1 MTTVYIIRYYVLLAI
16 FLAHTAVKADNNVGF
31 INGTLSVNELGAAVY
46 TVPLEIYPSGTGFDP
61 QIGIA
66 YNSQQS
72 GYGNVGY
79 GTNITGI
86 SCITRAGKDLFH
98 DNDVQ
103 KVKYEAGDNY
113 LLDGKRLYL
122 KDGKQGAD
130 GSTYTVE
137 GNPYAIVTLHGN
149 DVMSSTSAW
158 FELKDADGTVFQ
170 YGKTLRCNFGY
181 PSASYK
187 NVAWYITKS
196 TNKYNDCITYAYSQ
210 EDNYMYPTT
219 IAYGREGERHA
230 VIFSYYNLSCPQT
243 FVLEGGATGRIFK
256 RLAYVT
262 SECSSNIYR
271 KYSFNYTLADA
282 STRKYD
288 RLTTIT
294 VANGKNETLKPIT
307 LSWEYLKEAKINIEN
322 KSILNSKQEHE
333 SKKFFYSSDINGDGV
348 SDIIN
353 LSLIDANPDVCTPY
367 LQFFLS
373 SVDNNNKLQFST
385 KSIVNLRDNT
395 TRFYMDKKSN
405 WQRLYGLTGCN
416 FDGDTFS
423 DFLVPFYRC
432 RDDYPELAYQQAF
445 FVFVCGKDI
454 INNVNNFRF
463 IAYDLRTAS
472 GFPLYNALD
481 LNSDGTDEIIYVEQ
495 KKYNGYFCGKI
506 IYNFKKEPPYAEYKD
521 LKFSYSQ
528 NKDIKKMFLAD
539 CNADG
544 LQDILLLF
552 DGGYKIYFNN
562 GGKNLSSVFS
572 ESNTKEVSS
581 STTLKDF
588 WRIEQGDFNGDGLID
603 FVVNERNES
612 KISFL
617 CNNGNGTFTKTGTT
631 DVDFI
636 DKSTDKDDQRYA
648 IRVADFDKDGR
659 SDILISKEDLEYHR
673 RMNFPK
679 LIEEYY
685 SYRKTQIRWYKS
697 DGTKP
702 VLWQSIDKNR
712 HEDDSNEAYIFT
724 GDFDGDGYAEIAN
737 YGSPLNSEKDNTITE
752 NTINIYS
759 FPTDVSLG
767 RVSHIYNGG
776 KTTNITYSSGT
787 NPAVYT
793 ADYTN
798 ESKFPVNTYTL
809 PLPLVSEVSQTNGAA
824 GTQNVSYSYGDLKVH
839 VQGRGLMGFSKM
851 TVNNTTLGS
860 VAETKVESWDDSKF
874 IPTTVVAT
882 TSIDNKVSTSRSVN
896 NIITASGDGSSWN
909 GNYIAFCKEN
919 TNIDFD
925 GHQTKTVYEYDTKLG
940 VPTSECTFYDGN
952 DGMYKKSEYQQYVN
966 QSGQYVPKVV
976 VVTQKHPDDSKLYTV
991 KNSYIYDGLGNVLEN
1006 VATSEY
1012 DDNTVTLTTQYTRDS
1027 YGNVESEIVKG
1038 DNVKEVK
1045 KFYEYDDIKL
1055 RLKKAYTN
1063 PTSVATTYEYDS
1075 CGNLTAKNDISDAQN
1090 ILTTAY
1096 EYDNWG
1102 QVIKTTFPDGTQTCV
1117 NTTWSTGAPKSVYKT
1132 VTTST
1137 GKAPVTTYYDREGR
1151 EVSSSTTGLDG
1162 VSVSCTTT
1170 YNEQGLQANVSQNIG
1185 MQNIVQSY
1193 TYDKFGRITS
1203 HKQADGASTSYEY
1216 NDRTVTT
1223 KAPTG
1228 TNIKTLDA
1236 WGNVVE
1242 STDKTYKDSP
1252 TVSYIYN
1259 SIGKPVSVT
1268 SCGNSVT
1275 IKYDGAGRKT
1285 ELKDPD
1291 AGTQTYTYA
1300 ANGTLLSQT
1309 DGRGITTAYTY
1320 DNLGRQI
1327 KKVCGDEIQT
1337 TTYGTSGNALN
1348 RVISEECNNGMKEE
1362 FEYDNIGR
1370 VVSRKRTNGN
1380 RTFRTTYNYN
1390 NNGQLESVVY
1400 PGDVTVKYTYD
1411 SNGYMV
1417 SASANGKCYFKQG
1430 EYNGLKKTTVFGN
1443 LTNTERFYNNNGLTA
1458 FLAIENKNDED
1469 LDRINYT
1476 YYSDTNNVEYRW
1488 RGAVSNDIKKNYVN
1502 FIKNGGS
1509 EYNNTAPDWHS
1520 MPCEWEFYDGVI
1532 MPEHNENYYPVE
1544 NFEYDNL
1551 DRLWYV
1557 SKGTPENPG
1566 DWEEKEIQFD
1576 SNGNIL
1582 NKTGIGSYKYNAVQ
1596 PHAVSEIE
1604 PQTNESGTMNI
1615 MPHHIE
1621 YNDEGKVSRIYRLPD
1636 QRFRGNGPISSYIY
1650 YYYGPNTEKW
1660 ESVDLKSINERII
1673 TAKTIYYFDNYE
1685 YVEDN
1690 SPYEQYFLENGVI
1703 LIKKDG
1709 QLNFYQAFCDNQGSI
1724 LSVFDEEGNKVFDAS
1739 YDAWGKQTV
1748 TQNDIDLRYGY
1759 CGHEMLNEF
1768 GLINMTGRIY
1778 DPEIGR
1784 FISCDNFV
1792 QQPDN
1797 TQNFNRYTYC
1807 LNNPMKYVDPDGE
1820 NFLGIGIGIIGT
1832 YLGGAM
1838 ANNWQMNPAK
1848 WSYSTSTFLGMGLGA
1863 LTGGVGGTEALAGMA
1878 SINLN
1883 VVTPYAAVGVT
1894 YGGSGTPVNGWCY
1907 SWATAAGGGGTISRH
1922 GYSAQ
1927 YANSIIDAK
1936 LNVLNQEYKSECYA
1950 YAAGLTAIGGLL
1962 AIDYS
1967 AYTAS
1972 GPVIGGL
1979 VADDATGVGA
1989 IDDVLIPVV
1998 IAGATIKFAYD
2009 NREFIHNSIVLATN
2023 SIKCNID
2030 RAWQS
2035 IERMSEKTKPCR
2047 PGYVY
2052 HLVATQDGPYLNVR
2066 TGKQEFLKAGQTWK
2080 IGETINGEARYSR
2093 DFYKK
2098 NKVRMER
2105 RSADITDKYLLWCAE
2120 KWQMINYY
2128 WEHLH
2133 LPIGNKLW
2141 K

>member
-1 MTTVYIIRYYVLLAI
+1 MEICKRIKSIVTTVDIIRYYVLLAI
-16 FLAHTAVKADNNVGF
+16 FLTNTSVKADNNVGF

-66 YNSQQS
+66 YNSQLS

-79 GTNITGI
+79 ATNITGI

-149 DVMSSTSAW
+149 DVMSSTSVW
-158 FELKDADGTVFQ
+158 FELKDVDGTVFQ

-282 STRKYD
+282 SPHKYD

-307 LSWEYLKEAKINIEN
+307 FGWEYLRDAKISIEN
-322 KSILNSKQEHE
+322 KSVPELTAE
-333 SKKFFYSSDINGDGV
+333 SQGELKNEERKLIYAYDINGDGI
-348 SDIIN
+348 SDIFN
-353 LSLIDANPDVCTPY
+353 LSIMRWDNALSYPAVKIY
-367 LQFFLS
+367 LS
-373 SVDNNNKLQFST
+373 SKKADSEEIQYQLKVKNYYRDWLVNKLGYGPQFA
-385 KSIVNLRDNT
+385 NNT
-395 TRFYMDKKSN
+395 F
-405 WQRLYGLTGCN
+405 CN
-416 FDGDTFS
+416 IDGDNYAEYFLPSYDPKSKQFTFGILS
-423 DFLVPFYRC
+423 GKNIVDGKPFWNTLNYTLKATT
-432 RDDYPELAYQQAF
+432 E
-445 FVFVCGKDI
+445 
-454 INNVNNFRF
+454 
-463 IAYDLRTAS
+463 
-472 GFPLYNALD
+472 FPLYNSLD
-481 LNSDGTDEIIYVEQ
+481 LNFDGKDEIIYVEQ
-495 KKYNGYFCGKI
+495 KKYNGYFYGKI
-506 IYNFKKEPPYAEYKD
+506 ISNINLSSQKEATANNNE

-528 NKDIKKMFLAD
+528 NKDIKKMFLVD

-581 STTLKDF
+581 STTLKAY

-603 FVVNERNES
+603 FVVNERSER

-631 DVDFI
+631 DVDFSDI
-636 DKSTDKDDQRYA
+636 SATPYDDQRYA

-659 SDILISKEDLEYHR
+659 SDIMISKEDLRYHGGVK
-673 RMNFPK
+673 N
-679 LIEEYY
+679 YY

-712 HEDDSNEAYIFT
+712 HEDDSNEGYILT

-767 RVSHIYNGG
+767 RVSRIYNGG
-776 KTTNITYSSGT
+776 KTTNITYSSST

-809 PLPLVSEVSQTNGAA
+809 PFPLVSEVSQTNGAA
-824 GTQNVSYSYGDLKVH
+824 GTQKVSYSYGDLKVH

-882 TSIDNKVSTSRSVN
+882 TSIDNKASTSRSVN
-896 NIITASGDGSSWN
+896 NVITASGDGSSWN

-925 GHQTKTVYEYDTKLG
+925 GHQTKTLYEYDTKLG

-1012 DDNTVTLTTQYTRDS
+1012 DGNTVTLTTKYTRDS
-1027 YGNVESEIVKG
+1027 YGNIESEIVNG

-1151 EVSSSTTGLDG
+1151 EVSSSTTGLNG

-1203 HKQADGASTSYEY
+1203 HKQADETPTSYEY

-1223 KAPTG
+1223 HTPWG

-1236 WGNVVE
+1236 WGNVIE
-1242 STDKTYKDSP
+1242 SIDKAYKNSP

-1275 IKYDGAGRKT
+1275 IKYDGAGRKN

-1309 DGRGITTAYTY
+1309 DGRGNVTAYTY
-1320 DNLGRQI
+1320 DKLGRQI
-1327 KKVCGDEIQT
+1327 KKTCGNITQT

-1792 QQPDN
+1792 QSPYN
-1797 TQNFNRYTYC
+1797 TQNFNRYSYC
-1807 LNNPMKYVDPDGE
+1807 FNNPLKYTDPDG
-1820 NFLGIGIGIIGT
+1820 NWPVHIAIGAVI
-1832 YLGGAM
+1832 GGAVNLW
-1838 ANNWQMNPAK
+1838 ATWDDCDGVWEHLAA
-1848 WSYSTSTFLGMGLGA
+1848 FGVGAGAGA
-1863 LTGGVGGTEALAGMA
+1863 LTAATGGAGGNIWAVAGVAAAGGAATSATNSVIAQTGRNFSGINSVDWGQVGINAGIGGVSGFVGGAAGGYAGEHLGSLVINGTEISSPVLKGVVSGSIGGAVGGYTAGFVGGYLSTGDWSAAREFAWRGMWQGSAIGGIAGGINSYYSAKNSGVNPWTGDIDLTPVKQNYNLTPDQNGENITLYRGTTGSEGKGGPLFMTDDPIYAATYVKNGGTVVELTIPKATYELMLYRQDVKMLHGLHGNSGGTEYKF
-1878 SINLN
+1878 SPK
-1883 VVTPYAAVGVT
+1883 VVKDILP
-1894 YGGSGTPVNGWCY
+1894 
-1907 SWATAAGGGGTISRH
+1907 
-1922 GYSAQ
+1922 
-1927 YANSIIDAK
+1927 
-1936 LNVLNQEYKSECYA
+1936 
-1950 YAAGLTAIGGLL
+1950 
-1962 AIDYS
+1962 
-1967 AYTAS
+1967 
-1972 GPVIGGL
+1972 
-1979 VADDATGVGA
+1979 
-1989 IDDVLIPVV
+1989 
-1998 IAGATIKFAYD
+1998 
-2009 NREFIHNSIVLATN
+2009 
-2023 SIKCNID
+2023 
-2030 RAWQS
+2030 
-2035 IERMSEKTKPCR
+2035 
-2047 PGYVY
+2047 
-2052 HLVATQDGPYLNVR
+2052 HL
-2066 TGKQEFLKAGQTWK
+2066 
-2080 IGETINGEARYSR
+2080 
-2093 DFYKK
+2093 KK
-2098 NKVRMER
+2098 
-2105 RSADITDKYLLWCAE
+2105 Y
-2120 KWQMINYY
+2120 
-2128 WEHLH
+2128 
-2133 LPIGNKLW
+2133 
-2141 K
+2141 

>member
-1 MTTVYIIRYYVLLAI
+1 MEICKRIKSIVTTVDVIRYYVLLAI
-16 FLAHTAVKADNNVGF
+16 FLANTSVKADNNVGF

-230 VIFSYYNLSCPQT
+230 VIFSYYQLSCPQT

-282 STRKYD
+282 SPRKYD

-307 LSWEYLKEAKINIEN
+307 FGWEYLKDAKISIKKKNIPNLGEGN
-322 KSILNSKQEHE
+322 L
-333 SKKFFYSSDINGDGV
+333 YSMDINGDGIA
-348 SDIIN
+348 DIVN
-353 LSLIDANPDVCTPY
+353 VNYLDHPDSNPDLY
-367 LQFFLS
+367 LRLKIFLS
-373 SVDNNNKLQFST
+373 SKNTKNNEIQYLQNYIGDY
-385 KSIVNLRDNT
+385 K
-395 TRFYMDKKSN
+395 
-405 WQRLYGLTGCN
+405 GLTMAKGGIVSHFRGCISCN
-416 FDGDTFS
+416 IDEDVFPDVTIPYYVVQPDWDPATNLAEGRKLAVFYIFS
-423 DFLVPFYRC
+423 
-432 RDDYPELAYQQAF
+432 
-445 FVFVCGKDI
+445 GKDI
-454 INNVNNFRF
+454 INNKYKLYVA
-463 IAYDLRTAS
+463 IEQELKATTE
-472 GFPLYNALD
+472 FPLYNSFD
-481 LNSDGTDEIIYVEQ
+481 LNLDGRDEIIYVEQ
-495 KKYNGYFCGKI
+495 KKYNGYFYGKI
-506 IYNFKKEPPYAEYKD
+506 ISNINLSSQKEATANNNE

-562 GGKNLSSVFS
+562 GGKNLYSVFS
-572 ESNTKEVSS
+572 ESNAKEVSN

-603 FVVNERNES
+603 FIVNERNES

-636 DKSTDKDDQRYA
+636 DIDDTDKDDRRYA

-659 SDILISKEDLEYHR
+659 SDIMISKEDLYSKHDILG
-673 RMNFPK
+673 K
-679 LIEEYY
+679 KYY
-685 SYRKTQIRWYKS
+685 RYNKTQIRWYKS

-712 HEDDSNEAYIFT
+712 HEDDSNEGYILT

-759 FPTDVSLG
+759 FPTNVSLG
-767 RVSHIYNGG
+767 RVSRIYNGG

-882 TSIDNKVSTSRSVN
+882 TSIDNKASTSRSVN

-925 GHQTKTVYEYDTKLG
+925 GHQTKTLYEYDTKLG

-991 KNSYIYDGLGNVLEN
+991 KNSYAYDGLGNVLEN

-1012 DDNTVTLTTQYTRDS
+1012 DGNTVTLTTKYTRDS

-1151 EVSSSTTGLDG
+1151 EVSSSITGLDG
-1162 VSVSCTTT
+1162 VYVSCTTT

-1185 MQNIVQSY
+1185 MQNLEQSY

-1236 WGNVVE
+1236 WGNVIE

-1759 CGHEMLNEF
+1759 CGHEMLNDF

-1820 NFLGIGIGIIGT
+1820 NWVVIAKIAAVAACAYGGGAVANNGQMNPTKWNYSSVGT
-1832 YLGGAM
+1832 YLGIGFGLATGAI
-1838 ANNWQMNPAK
+1838 AITT
-1848 WSYSTSTFLGMGLGA
+1848 STSTFGIGVMTSYGTLGA
-1863 LTGGVGGTEALAGMA
+1863 K
-1878 SINLN
+1878 
-1883 VVTPYAAVGVT
+1883 
-1894 YGGSGTPVNGWCY
+1894 YGGAATVTNG
-1907 SWATAAGGGGTISRH
+1907 
-1922 GYSAQ
+1922 
-1927 YANSIIDAK
+1927 
-1936 LNVLNQEYKSECYA
+1936 L
-1950 YAAGLTAIGGLL
+1950 
-1962 AIDYS
+1962 
-1967 AYTAS
+1967 
-1972 GPVIGGL
+1972 
-1979 VADDATGVGA
+1979 
-1989 IDDVLIPVV
+1989 
-1998 IAGATIKFAYD
+1998 
-2009 NREFIHNSIVLATN
+2009 EFF
-2023 SIKCNID
+2023 
-2030 RAWQS
+2030 WQS
-2035 IERMSEKTKPCR
+2035 IGGSIIAMHAYSEQTQTASQKIDAELLDLNLAYREEKYEDAKIDDLINARIKDIPLFYSPEVYDAEAKIDQTWGNITRLSEMTRPCR

-2052 HLVATQDGPYLNVR
+2052 HLVAKSDDLYRNVR
-2066 TGKQEFLKAGQTWK
+2066 TNQMEHLYKGETWK
-2080 IGETINGEARYSR
+2080 IGETFNGEARYT
-2093 DFYKK
+2093 KK
-2098 NKVRMER
+2098 FLKDNNVEMIPTSEP
-2105 RSADITDKYLLWCAE
+2105 IMDKAVLWCRE
-2120 KWQMINYY
+2120 RLQMIHHMLEYGR
-2128 WEHLH
+2128 
-2133 LPIGNKLW
+2133 LPIGNKMA

>member
-1 MTTVYIIRYYVLLAI
+1 MTTVDIIRYYVLLAI
-16 FLAHTAVKADNNVGF
+16 FLANTSVKADNNVGF

-122 KDGKQGAD
+122 KDGKQGTD

-149 DVMSSTSAW
+149 DVMSSTSVW
-158 FELKDADGTVFQ
+158 FELKDVDGTVFQ

-271 KYSFNYTLADA
+271 KYSLEYALSDA
-282 STRKYD
+282 SGRKYD
-288 RLTTIT
+288 RLKYIS

-307 LSWEYLKEAKINIEN
+307 FDWEYLRDAKISIEN
-322 KSILNSKQEHE
+322 RSVPELKENENEERKYL
-333 SKKFFYSSDINGDGV
+333 YAYDINGDGI
-348 SDIIN
+348 SDIFN
-353 LSLIDANPDVCTPY
+353 LSFMRWDNAKSYPAIKIY
-367 LQFFLS
+367 LS
-373 SVDNNNKLQFST
+373 SKKANSEEIQYQLKVKNYYRDWLIYKSGYGAQF
-385 KSIVNLRDNT
+385 VGNT
-395 TRFYMDKKSN
+395 F
-405 WQRLYGLTGCN
+405 CN
-416 FDGDTFS
+416 IDGDNYLDYFLPIYAGDKQI
-423 DFLVPFYRC
+423 DFQISSGER
-432 RDDYPELAYQQAF
+432 
-445 FVFVCGKDI
+445 I
-454 INNVNNFRF
+454 INNTIFYNC
-463 IAYDLRTAS
+463 LRYVLKATTE
-472 GFPLYNALD
+472 FPLYNSLD
-481 LNSDGTDEIIYVEQ
+481 LNFDGKDEIIYVEQ
-495 KKYNGYFCGKI
+495 KKYNGYFYGKI
-506 IYNFKKEPPYAEYKD
+506 ISNINLSSQKEATANNNE

-572 ESNTKEVSS
+572 ESNTKEVSN
-581 STTLKDF
+581 STTLKDY

-636 DKSTDKDDQRYA
+636 DIDDTDKDDRRYA

-659 SDILISKEDLEYHR
+659 SDIMISKEDLYSKHDILGE
-673 RMNFPK
+673 K
-679 LIEEYY
+679 YY
-685 SYRKTQIRWYKS
+685 RYNKTQIRWYKS

-712 HEDDSNEAYIFT
+712 HEDDSNEGYILT

-759 FPTDVSLG
+759 FPTNVSLG
-767 RVSHIYNGG
+767 RVSRIYNGG

-882 TSIDNKVSTSRSVN
+882 TSIDNKASTSRSVN

-925 GHQTKTVYEYDTKLG
+925 GHQTKTLYEYDTKLG

-991 KNSYIYDGLGNVLEN
+991 KNSYAYDGLGNVLEN

-1012 DDNTVTLTTQYTRDS
+1012 DGNTVTLTAKYTRDS

-1185 MQNIVQSY
+1185 MQNLEQSY

-1430 EYNGLKKTTVFGN
+1430 EYNGLKKNTVFGN

-1907 SWATAAGGGGTISRH
+1907 SWATAAGGGGIISRH

-2023 SIKCNID
+2023 SIKCSID

-2035 IERMSEKTKPCR
+2035 IERMSEKTRPCR

-2052 HLVATQDGPYLNVR
+2052 HLVAREDGLYRNVR
-2066 TGKQEFLKAGQTWK
+2066 TNGLEYLKRGETWK
-2080 IGETINGEARYSR
+2080 IGETINGEARYSQE
-2093 DFYKK
+2093 FYRT
-2098 NKVRMER
+2098 NNVRMEQ
-2105 RSADITDKYLLWCAE
+2105 RSDYYTDKYLLWCAE

>member
-1 MTTVYIIRYYVLLAI
+1 MEICKRIKSIVTTVDIIRYYVLLAI
-16 FLAHTAVKADNNVGF
+16 FLANTSVKADNNVGF

-86 SCITRAGKDLFH
+86 SCITRAGKDMFH

-122 KDGKQGAD
+122 KDGKQGTD

-243 FVLEGGATGRIFK
+243 FVLEGGTTGRIFK

-307 LSWEYLKEAKINIEN
+307 LSWEYLKEAKIST
-322 KSILNSKQEHE
+322 KSIRVSKLTGEGE
-333 SKKFFYSSDINGDGV
+333 DKKYLYAYDINGDGI
-348 SDIIN
+348 SDIVK
-353 LSLIDANPDVCTPY
+353 LSLIPFTKADSRPD
-367 LQFFLS
+367 LRIFLS
-373 SVDNNNKLQFST
+373 SRTADKKGIQYQLKVLYQNEYWLINRKGKGTQFMGNTFCDVDGDNFPEYFLPSYNPESKQITFGLLSGKN
-385 KSIVNLRDNT
+385 IVNGNPFFNT
-395 TRFYMDKKSN
+395 LNYTLK
-405 WQRLYGLTGCN
+405 
-416 FDGDTFS
+416 
-423 DFLVPFYRC
+423 
-432 RDDYPELAYQQAF
+432 A
-445 FVFVCGKDI
+445 
-454 INNVNNFRF
+454 
-463 IAYDLRTAS
+463 TAE
-472 GFPLYNALD
+472 FPLYNSLD
-481 LNSDGTDEIIYVEQ
+481 LNFDGKDEIIYVEQ
-495 KKYNGYFCGKI
+495 NKYNGYFYGKI
-506 IYNFKKEPPYAEYKD
+506 ISNIVLSSQKEATANNYD

-572 ESNTKEVSS
+572 ESNTKEVSN

-603 FVVNERNES
+603 FVVNERSER

-631 DVDFI
+631 DVDFSDI
-636 DKSTDKDDQRYA
+636 SATSHDDQRYA

-659 SDILISKEDLEYHR
+659 SDILISKEDLEYHGGFKR
-673 RMNFPK
+673 
-679 LIEEYY
+679 YY

-737 YGSPLNSEKDNTITE
+737 YGSPLNSAKSNNSFSESI
-752 NTINIYS
+752 INIYS
-759 FPTDVSLG
+759 FPTDVSVG

-824 GTQNVSYSYGDLKVH
+824 GSQNVSYSYGDLKVH

-882 TSIDNKVSTSRSVN
+882 TSIDNKASTSRSVN

-925 GHQTKTVYEYDTKLG
+925 GHQTKTLYEYDTKLG

-1006 VATSEY
+1006 IATSEY
-1012 DDNTVTLTTQYTRDS
+1012 DGNTVTLTTKYTRDS
-1027 YGNVESEIVKG
+1027 YGNIESELITG
-1038 DNVKEVK
+1038 ESVKEVK
-1045 KFYEYDDIKL
+1045 KIYEYDNIKL
-1055 RLKKAYTN
+1055 RLKKSYTS
-1063 PTSVATTYEYDS
+1063 PASVAATYEYDS
-1075 CGNLTAKNDISDAQN
+1075 LGNLIAKNDISDAQN

-1151 EVSSSTTGLDG
+1151 EVSSSTTGVDG

-1203 HKQADGASTSYEY
+1203 HKQADEAPTSYEY

-1236 WGNVVE
+1236 WGNVIE
-1242 STDKTYKDSP
+1242 SIDKAHKNTP

-1259 SIGKPVSVT
+1259 SIGKPVSIS

-1275 IKYDGAGRKT
+1275 MKYDGAGRKT

-1337 TTYGTSGNALN
+1337 TTYGTSGNSLN
-1348 RVISEECNNGMKEE
+1348 RIICEESNKGMKEE

-1370 VVSRKRTNGN
+1370 VVSRKRKNAS
-1380 RTFRTTYNYN
+1380 RTFITSYNYN

-1443 LTNTERFYNNNGLTA
+1443 LTNTERFYNNNGLNAYMT
-1458 FLAIENKNDED
+1458 IEHKNGKE
-1469 LDRINYT
+1469 LDRISYA
-1476 YYSDTNNVEYRW
+1476 YYGSTRNVEYRW
-1488 RGAVSNDIKKNYVN
+1488 RGAISDELKKQYTN
-1502 FIKNGGS
+1502 FVKNGGS
-1509 EYNNTAPDWHS
+1509 EYDNTELFWQTLS
-1520 MPCEWEFYDGVI
+1520 GEWEWRDGVI
-1532 MPEHNENYYPVE
+1532 MSECNENYYTVE
-1544 NFEYDNL
+1544 NFDYDSL
-1551 DRLWYV
+1551 DRLNHV
-1557 SKGTPENPG
+1557 SKASPANNC
-1566 DWEEKEIQFD
+1566 DWEETEIEYD
-1576 SNGNIL
+1576 ENGNITH
-1582 NKTGIGSYKYNAVQ
+1582 KTGIGSYKYNAVQ
-1596 PHAVSEIE
+1596 PHAVSSIE
-1604 PQTNESGTMNI
+1604 NTEDNLSLEQHNI
-1615 MPHHIE
+1615 K
-1621 YNDEGKVSRIYRLPD
+1621 YNANGKVSTIHSLQKSGKDLEKIY
-1636 QRFRGNGPISSYIY
+1636 F
-1650 YYYGPNTEKW
+1650 YGPNGEKW
-1660 ESVDLKSINERII
+1660 RSADRC
-1673 TAKTIYYFDNYE
+1673 IYNNSLQPGISTYHFDNYE
-1685 YVEDN
+1685 LVTSKY
-1690 SPYEQYFLENGVI
+1690 STYEQYFLDNGVI

-1759 CGHEMLNEF
+1759 CGHEMLNDF

-1979 VADDATGVGA
+1979 FADDATGVGA

-2009 NREFIHNSIVLATN
+2009 NRELIHNGIVLATN
-2023 SIKCNID
+2023 SVKCKIEQ
-2030 RAWQS
+2030 AWQS
-2035 IERMSEKTKPCR
+2035 IERMSVKTRPCR

-2052 HLVATQDGPYLNVR
+2052 HLLATEDGLYTNVR
-2066 TGKQEFLKAGQTWK
+2066 TNKKEFLHKGDIWK
-2080 IGETINGEARYSR
+2080 IGETTNGEARYGKQWLS
-2093 DFYKK
+2093 DHKLEMK
-2098 NKVRMER
+2098 R
-2105 RSADITDKYLLWCAE
+2105 RSPYMTDKNDLWMTE
-2120 KWQMINYY
+2120 KL
-2128 WEHLH
+2128 HLIVYTMLKSY
-2133 LPIGNKLW
+2133 LPIGNKLF